1 MDLSTIKNKLNTGK
15 YEHPWKYVDDVWLMF
30 ENAWLYN
37 KKTSKVYKNCTKVY
51 INKVVNLIYL
61 YKINLF

>member
-1 MDLSTIKNKLNTGK
+1 MDLSTIKNKLDKGI

-37 KKTSKVYKNCTKVY
+37 KKTSKVYKNCTKVSDISRFVY
-51 INKVVNLIYL
+51 MNI
-61 YKINLF
+61 